1 MSRLPCPLPTRAASA
16 AFTLQPIG
24 RSNLY
29 GNQVAQ
35 LPNLDNLTTSH
46 NLAAPAYGADA
57 ASDRANPAARTAP
70 GAQQLESSRGDANPN
85 TGLSG

>member
-1 MSRLPCPLPTRAASA
+1 MHLSQPPAS
-16 AFTLQPIG
+16 P
-24 RSNLY
+24 
-29 GNQVAQ
+29 
-35 LPNLDNLTTSH
+35 
-46 NLAAPAYGADA
+46 AAPAYGADA